1 MLSWVAEFLR
11 DIRFGIRHLA
21 KRPGITSIAV
31 LSLALG
37 IMATT
42 AIYSVIHAVV
52 LDPFPYKDVDNLMS
66 VRVWGAGQQGFRLY
80 YSTDQFLEIAE
91 RNTIFEGV
99 IASTISDVLWTDSAE
114 PQRLRGNYGT
124 FNTFLVMGVPPLL
137 GRTTLPDDA
146 RPDAAP
152 VVVLGYRFWQRQFGG
167 DPGVVGRRLRLNDKV
182 RTVIG
187 VMPKRFMWRGA
198 DVYLP
203 ITFERGRVVEGVRG
217 VHLLGRLK
225 PDVTEARAEVD
236 LRPIIEEL
244 KKREPTQFPDNW
256 RVGLLSF
263 KETFPSSIRENLW
276 ILLGAV
282 GLLLLIACANVSNL
296 LLSKA
301 SERQREMAMRAA
313 LGASRSR
320 LIRQLLTES
329 LLIAVAGGALGVALA
344 FGCLRAILTIVPPNT
359 IPDESEIALNAPVLL
374 FTVLVSGLTSILFGL
389 APALHTS
396 TSDLANPLREVGRG
410 LQGGA
415 RQAWLRKGLV
425 VAEVALSLMLLVGAG
440 LMMRTFMAVQDVEL
454 GFRTDRVLTLRVP
467 LPDQRY
473 PDRERR
479 VAFFQELLRRVSAV
493 PGVQAVGLNTGVHPF
508 GNFGA
513 PVEVVGSAQQD
524 TRAVV
529 IHQINADY
537 TKALGIALVAGRL
550 FSESEAIGG
559 RQLAIVNQSFV
570 RGRLDGRDALGRVV
584 RIPRLKQPPF
594 GVADDSFQIVGVVK
608 DTLNRGL
615 TDELIPEVYLPF
627 SVTGR
632 ADRLAALAQADPAGI
647 TKAVMSQVYSID
659 KEQPVTDVR
668 TIDIVLQEGVY
679 AGPRFNLALFA
690 VFAALGLTLAVIGV
704 YGVMSSSVA
713 QQTHEI
719 GVRMALGASPG
730 DISRMVV
737 KRGAWLLLIGIAV
750 GLAGS
755 FMMARLLARQV
766 WNVSTFDPITF
777 IAVSLILFIA
787 GLQACLW
794 PARRAARIDP
804 IGALR
809 QE

>member
-1 MLSWVAEFLR
+1 MLNWLAVFLH
-11 DIRFGIRHLA
+11 DLRFGVRHLA
-21 KRPGITSIAV
+21 KSPGLTSIAV

-52 LDPFPYKDVDNLMS
+52 LDPFPYKDIDNLMS
-66 VRVWGAGQQGFRLY
+66 VKVWDPGQRGYRLG

-91 RNTIFEGV
+91 RNAIFEGV
-99 IASTISDVLWTDSAE
+99 IASTISDVLWTDSGE

-124 FNTFLVMGVPPLL
+124 FNTFQVMGVPPQI
-137 GRTTLPDDA
+137 GRVTMPDDA
-146 RPDAAP
+146 RPEAAP

-167 DPGVVGRRLRLNDKV
+167 DPNVIGRQLRLNDNV

-225 PDVTEARAEVD
+225 PGVTEAHAEAD
-236 LRPIIEEL
+236 LRPIIEDL
-244 KKREPTQFPDNW
+244 KKIEPAQFPDNW

-276 ILLGAV
+276 ILFGAV

-301 SERQREMAMRAA
+301 GARQKEMAVRAA

-329 LLIAVAGGALGVALA
+329 LLIAITGGALGVALA
-344 FGCLRAILTIVPPNT
+344 FGCLRAILAIVPPDT
-359 IPDESEIALNAPVLL
+359 IPDESEIALNTPVLI
-374 FTVLVSGLTSILFGL
+374 FTVLVSAMTSILFGL

-396 TSDLANPLREVGRG
+396 AGDLANPLREAGRG

-415 RQAWLRKGLV
+415 RQAFLRKALV
-425 VAEVALSLMLLVGAG
+425 VAEVTLSLMLLVGAG

-454 GFRTDRVLTLRVP
+454 GFRTDRLLTMRVP
-467 LPDQRY
+467 LPEQRY

-479 VAFFQELLRRVSAV
+479 VAFFEELLRRVSAI
-493 PGVQAVGLNTGVHPF
+493 PGVRAVGLNTGMHPF
-508 GNFGA
+508 GNYNA
-513 PVEVVGSAQQD
+513 PVEVVGGAQQD
-524 TRAVV
+524 SRPVV
-529 IHQINADY
+529 IHQVNADY
-537 TKALGIALVAGRL
+537 TKALGIALVVGRL
-550 FSESEAIGG
+550 FQENEVSGG
-559 RQLAIVNQSFV
+559 RQLALVNQSFV
-570 RGRLDGRDALGRVV
+570 RGRLEGREALGRVV
-584 RIPRLKQPPF
+584 RIPHLKQPPF
-594 GVADDSFQIVGVVK
+594 GATDDSFQIVGVVK

-615 TDELIPEVYLPF
+615 TDQITPEIYLPF
-627 SVTGR
+627 TLTGR
-632 ADRLAALAQADPAGI
+632 ADRLVALTQADPAGI
-647 TKAVMSQVYSID
+647 TKSVMSQVYSID
-659 KEQPVTDVR
+659 RDQPVTDVK
-668 TIDIVLQEGVY
+668 TIDRVLQEGVY

-690 VFAALGLTLAVIGV
+690 VFATLGLTLAVIGV

-713 QQTHEI
+713 QQNREI
-719 GVRMALGASPG
+719 GVRIALGASPG
-730 DISRMVV
+730 NISRMVV
-737 KRGAWLLLIGIAV
+737 KRGAWLLLIGVAV

-755 FMMARLLARQV
+755 FLTARLLSQQI
-766 WNVSTFDPITF
+766 WKVSPFDPLTF
-777 IAVSLILFIA
+777 VAVSLILLLA
-787 GLQACLW
+787 GLQACFW

-804 IGALR
+804 IEALR

>member
-1 MLSWVAEFLR
+1 MRTLLQDLSFALR
-11 DIRFGIRHLA
+11 ILA
-21 KRPGITSIAV
+21 KSPGVTSIAV

-66 VRVWGAGQQGFRLY
+66 VKVWDPNQRGYRLG

-91 RNTIFEGV
+91 RSTIFEGV
-99 IASTISDVLWTDSAE
+99 IASTISDVLWTDGGE

-124 FNTFLVMGVPPLL
+124 FNTFQVMGVPPLV

-146 RPDAAP
+146 RPEADP

-167 DPGVVGRRLRLNDKV
+167 DPNVVGRQLRLNDKV

-187 VMPKRFMWRGA
+187 VMTKRFMWRGA

-203 ITFERGRVVEGVRG
+203 ITFERGRAVEGVRG
-217 VHLLGRLK
+217 AHLLGRLK
-225 PDVTEARAEVD
+225 PGVTEAQAELD
-236 LRPIIEEL
+236 LRPIIADL
-244 KKREPTQFPDNW
+244 KKMEPAQFPDNW

-276 ILLGAV
+276 ILFGAV

-301 SERQREMAMRAA
+301 GARQKEMAVRAA
-313 LGASRSR
+313 MGASRPR

-344 FGCLRAILTIVPPNT
+344 FGCLRAILAIVPPDT
-359 IPDESEIALNAPVLL
+359 IPDESEIALNTQVLL
-374 FTVLVSGLTSILFGL
+374 FTVLVSVMTSVLFGL

-396 TSDLANPLREVGRG
+396 AGDLANPLREAGRG
-410 LQGGA
+410 LQGGS
-415 RQAWLRKGLV
+415 RQALLRKALV

-454 GFRTDRVLTLRVP
+454 GFRTDRLLTMRIP
-467 LPDQRY
+467 LPEKRY

-479 VAFFQELLRRVSAV
+479 VSFFEELLRRVSAV
-493 PGVQAVGLNTGVHPF
+493 PGVQAVGLNTGMHPF
-508 GNFGA
+508 GNFNT
-513 PVEVVGSAQQD
+513 PVEVVGSARQD
-524 TRAVV
+524 TRPVV
-529 IHQINADY
+529 THQVNADY
-537 TKALGIALVAGRL
+537 TKALGISLVEGRL
-550 FSESEAIGG
+550 FAESEVSAG
-559 RQLAIVNQSFV
+559 RQLAIVNQRFA
-570 RGRLDGRDALGRVV
+570 RERLDGRNALGLTV

-594 GVADDSFQIVGVVK
+594 GATDDSFQIVGVVK

-615 TDELIPEVYLPF
+615 TDQVTPELYLPF
-627 SVTGR
+627 TVTGS
-632 ADRLAALAQADPAGI
+632 ADRLVALTQADPAGI
-647 TKAVMSQVYSID
+647 TKSVLNQVYSID
-659 KEQPVTDVR
+659 KDQPVTDLR
-668 TIDIVLQEGVY
+668 TIDRVLQEGVY

-713 QQTHEI
+713 QQAHEI
-719 GVRMALGASPG
+719 GVRIALGASPG
-730 DISRMVV
+730 NISKMIV
-737 KRGAWLLLIGIAV
+737 KRGAWLLLTGVAL
-750 GLAGS
+750 GLAAS
-755 FMMARLLARQV
+755 FLTARLLSQQI
-766 WNVSTFDPITF
+766 WNVSPFDPVTF
-777 IAVSLILFIA
+777 IAVSLILLVA
-787 GLQACLW
+787 GLQACFW

>member
-1 MLSWVAEFLR
+1 MRTLLQDLR
-11 DIRFGIRHLA
+11 FALRILA
-21 KRPGITSIAV
+21 KSPGFTSIAV

-42 AIYSVIHAVV
+42 AIYSVIYGVV
-52 LDPFPYKDVDNLMS
+52 LDPFPYKDVDKLMS
-66 VRVWGAGQQGFRLY
+66 VKVWDPGQRGYRLG

-91 RNTIFEGV
+91 RSAIFEGV
-99 IASTISDVLWTDSAE
+99 IASTISDVLWTEGGE

-124 FNTFLVMGVPPLL
+124 FNTFQVMGVPPLV
-137 GRTTLPDDA
+137 GRTIMPDDA
-146 RPDAAP
+146 RPEAVP

-167 DPGVVGRRLRLNDKV
+167 DPNVVGRQLLLNDVV

-203 ITFERGRVVEGVRG
+203 IKFERGRVVEGVRG

-225 PDVTEARAEVD
+225 PGVSEAQAEVD
-236 LRPIIEEL
+236 LRPIIEDL
-244 KKREPTQFPDNW
+244 KKREPAQFPDNW

-276 ILLGAV
+276 ILFGAV

-296 LLSKA
+296 LLSRA
-301 SERQREMAMRAA
+301 GARQKEMAVRAA
-313 LGASRSR
+313 LGASRPR

-329 LLIAVAGGALGVALA
+329 LLIAVAGGVLGVALA
-344 FGCLRAILTIVPPNT
+344 FGCLRAILAVVPPNT
-359 IPDESEIALNAPVLL
+359 IPDESEISLNIQVLL
-374 FTVLVSGLTSILFGL
+374 FTVLVSAMTSILFGL

-396 TSDLANPLREVGRG
+396 AGDLANPLREAGRG

-415 RQAWLRKGLV
+415 RQALLRKALV

-440 LMMRTFMAVQDVEL
+440 LMMRTFMAVQDVDL
-454 GFRTDRVLTLRVP
+454 GFRTDRLLTMRIP
-467 LPDQRY
+467 LPEQRY
-473 PDRERR
+473 QDRERR
-479 VAFFQELLRRVSAV
+479 VAFFEELLRRVSAI
-493 PGVQAVGLNTGVHPF
+493 PGVQAVGLNTGMHPF
-508 GNFGA
+508 GNLNA
-513 PVEVVGSAQQD
+513 PAEVVGARQD
-524 TRAVV
+524 TRPVV

-537 TKALGIALVAGRL
+537 TKALGIGLVEGRV
-550 FSESEAIGG
+550 FAESEVSGK
-559 RQLAIVNQSFV
+559 RQLALVNQIFA
-570 RGRLDGRDALGRVV
+570 RERLNGNALGRTV

-594 GVADDSFQIVGVVK
+594 GAADDSFEIVGVVK

-615 TDELIPEVYLPF
+615 TDQAQSEVYLPF
-627 SVTGR
+627 TLTGR
-632 ADRLAALAQADPAGI
+632 ADRLVALTQADPAGV
-647 TKAVMSQVYSID
+647 TKSVLNQVYSID
-659 KEQPVTDVR
+659 RDQPVTDLR
-668 TIDIVLQEGVY
+668 TIDRVLQEGVY
-679 AGPRFNLALFA
+679 AGPRFNMALFA

-730 DISRMVV
+730 NISGMVV
-737 KRGAWLLLIGIAV
+737 KRGARLLLLGVAL

-755 FMMARLLARQV
+755 FLSARLLSQQI
-766 WNVSTFDPITF
+766 WNVSPFDPITF
-777 IAVSLILFIA
+777 IAVSLILLTA
-787 GLQACLW
+787 GLQACFW
-794 PARRAARIDP
+794 PARRASRIDP

>member
-1 MLSWVAEFLR
+1 
-11 DIRFGIRHLA
+11 
-21 KRPGITSIAV
+21 
-31 LSLALG
+31 
-37 IMATT
+37 
-42 AIYSVIHAVV
+42 
-52 LDPFPYKDVDNLMS
+52 
-66 VRVWGAGQQGFRLY
+66 
-80 YSTDQFLEIAE
+80 
-91 RNTIFEGV
+91 V
-99 IASTISDVLWTDSAE
+99 IASTISDVLWIDGAE

-124 FNTFLVMGVPPLL
+124 SNTFQVMGVPPLL

-167 DPGVVGRRLRLNDKV
+167 DPGVIGRQLRLNDKI

-225 PDVTEARAEVD
+225 PGVTEARAEVD

-244 KKREPTQFPDNW
+244 KKREPAQFPDNW

-276 ILLGAV
+276 ILFGAV

-313 LGASRSR
+313 LGASRPR

-359 IPDESEIALNAPVLL
+359 IPDESEIALNTPVLL

-396 TSDLANPLREVGRG
+396 SGDLANSLREVGRG
-410 LQGGA
+410 LHGGS
-415 RQAWLRKGLV
+415 RQALLRNGLV

-454 GFRTDRVLTLRVP
+454 GFRTDRLLTMRVP

-479 VAFFQELLRRVSAV
+479 IAFFQELLRRVSAV
-493 PGVQAVGLNTGVHPF
+493 PGVQAAGLNTGVHPF
-508 GNFGA
+508 GNLGA

-537 TKALGIALVAGRL
+537 TKALGIALVEGRL
-550 FSESEAIGG
+550 FSESEVSGG
-559 RQLAIVNQSFV
+559 RQLAIVNRSFV
-570 RGRLDGRDALGRVV
+570 RGRLEGRDALGRVV

-594 GVADDSFQIVGVVK
+594 GATDDSFQIVGVVK

-615 TDELIPEVYLPF
+615 TDEVMPEVYLPF
-627 SVTGR
+627 TVTGR
-632 ADRLAALAQADPAGI
+632 ADRLVALAQTDTAGI
-647 TKAVMSQVYSID
+647 TRAVMSQVYSID
-659 KEQPVTDVR
+659 KDQPVTDVR
-668 TIDIVLQEGVY
+668 TIDLILQEGVY

-690 VFAALGLTLAVIGV
+690 VFATLGLTLAVIGV

-730 DISRMVV
+730 NISGMVV

-755 FMMARLLARQV
+755 FMMARLISRQI
-766 WNVSTFDPITF
+766 WNVSPFDPITF
-777 IAVSLILFIA
+777 IAVSLILLIA